1 MSQPSARSP
10 SSPPPWDGIGK
21 DVRVAVRRLLK
32 DRGFTAT
39 AVLTLALATGAT
51 TAVFTLVNAVL
62 LRPLAYRAPEEL
74 VRIYD
79 VQPDVTQASVS
90 VPDAHDWLTQSRSLS
105 GLALFAQTNKSL
117 SGDGEPLRVSTQRM
131 SAGALRVIGLPP
143 LLGREFAGDEDSVG
157 GPAVAMLG
165 ERFWRKHFAGRPDI
179 VGSTLRLDG
188 LDHTVVGVVRE
199 QPHWLGDSDVWV
211 PLQNDPA
218 TSPRGTHF
226 MNAVGRLAPGVTVG
240 SARKDLLSVVKSIAR
255 ENPDYVHHGIL
266 LVPWEDELL
275 GEARASLG
283 ALGAVVGL
291 VLLIACVNLA
301 NLLLARGASRRRE
314 VAVRMALGAD
324 RWRVARALLAE
335 AAVLSVVGTGLGLVV
350 GWVGTSV
357 LRGALPIR
365 APALANAVGL
375 DARVL
380 AFSVG
385 LCVLTTALFGVLPSL
400 LLARGDLGAVRGEM
414 RSALGHRTQ
423 WLQSALVIL
432 EVALALAPLLGAALV
447 LQSVERLLHQAP
459 GFRPEQAIAFQVQ
472 LPPERYRDDP
482 SKRVMLASFLPRLRA
497 LPGVSYAGAIN
508 DLPLSGSNSNG
519 NFSIEGQTFDKAR
532 EPAIEYRF
540 ASSGYVEAM
549 GIPLVEGRSLED
561 SDRAGAEPV
570 ALVNVEAVRRFW
582 AGKSPVGA
590 RIRPGDGEDHEP
602 WRRIVGV
609 VGDVHHDGLG
619 EKPRPEMYY
628 PLDQDT
634 SGRLTFVL
642 RSREALAPLASAARR
657 ELAAVDPGLSLF
669 DVKTLEDR
677 VADSVAAPRSAGVLL
692 GLFAGLAVVLAAA
705 GVHGVLA
712 FSVAQR
718 TREIGIRMAIGASAR
733 SVRWWVLRRALTL
746 AGIGIVA
753 GLGGALLLGRSLERL
768 LYGVAPSDPPTA
780 LGAAA
785 MLSLVTVA
793 AALLPADRATRVD
806 PQEALRAE

>member
-1 MSQPSARSP
+1 MSDSASSASP
-10 SSPPPWDGIGK
+10 SPLAGFGK
-21 DVRVAVRRLLK
+21 DFQVAVRRLLK

-62 LRPLAYRAPEEL
+62 LRPLAYRAPEQL

-79 VQPDVTQASVS
+79 VQPDVDRASVS
-90 VPDAHDWLTQSRSLS
+90 VPDAHDWITRSRSLS
-105 GLALFAQTNKSL
+105 GLALFAGTNKSL
-117 SGDGEPLRVSTQRM
+117 AGDGEPLRVSVQRM
-131 SAGALRVIGLPP
+131 NAGALRVLGLPP
-143 LLGREFAGDEDSVG
+143 LLGREFSEDEDRVG

-165 ERFWRKHFAGRPDI
+165 ERFWRKQYAGRPDI
-179 VGSTLRLDG
+179 VGSTVRLDG
-188 LDHTVVGVVRE
+188 RDHTVLGVVRE
-199 QPHWLGDSDVWV
+199 QPHWGADSDVWV

-226 MNAVGRLAPGVTVG
+226 MNAIARLAPGVTV
-240 SARKDLLSVVKSIAR
+240 AAAQKDLLSVVKSIADD
-255 ENPDYVHHGIL
+255 NPDYQHHGIL
-266 LVPWEDELL
+266 VVPWENELL
-275 GEARASLG
+275 SEARASLG

-301 NLLLARGASRRRE
+301 NLLLARGAARRRE

-324 RWRVARALLAE
+324 RWRIARALLAE
-335 AAVLSVVGTGLGLVV
+335 AAVLSVLGTGLGLLV
-350 GWVGTSV
+350 GWIGASV

-365 APALANAVGL
+365 APALAQGVGL

-380 AFSVG
+380 AFSVA

-400 LLARGDLGAVRGEM
+400 LLARGDLAAVRGEM
-414 RSALGHRTQ
+414 RAALGHRTQ
-423 WLQSALVIL
+423 WLQSGLVVF

-447 LQSVERLLHQAP
+447 LQSVQRLLHQDP
-459 GFRPEQAIAFQVQ
+459 GFRPEQAMAFRIQ
-472 LPPERYRDDP
+472 LPPERYPDDGA
-482 SKRVMLASFLPRLRA
+482 KRAAVAAFLTRLRA

-519 NFSIEGQTFDKAR
+519 NFSIEGQVFDKAH

-540 ASSGYVEAM
+540 ASPGYVESM
-549 GIPLVEGRSLED
+549 GIPLKEGRTFED

-570 ALVNVEAVRRFW
+570 ALVNLEAVRKFW
-582 AGKSPVGA
+582 GGKSPVGG
-590 RIRPGDGEDHEP
+590 RIRPGDAQDNTEA

-609 VGDVHHDGLG
+609 VGDVHHNGLG

-634 SGRLTFVL
+634 SSRLTFVL
-642 RSREALAPLASAARR
+642 RSRQALAPLASAARH

-669 DVKTLEDR
+669 DVKSLEDR
-677 VADSVAAPRSAGVLL
+677 VSDSVAAPRSAGVLL
-692 GLFAGLAVVLAAA
+692 GLFAGLAVLLAAA
-705 GVHGVLA
+705 GVYGVLA

-780 LGAAA
+780 LAAA
-785 MLSLVTVA
+785 LMLCGVTAA
-793 AALLPADRATRVD
+793 AALLPANRATRVD